1 MSKNSSCAI
10 VNGNYALK
18 KSISSPY
25 YVQMLGQM
33 AVCKLSYCD
42 FVLYTQKDIY
52 VERVNFSQADWELLF
67 EKLKSF
73 YVQYVLPKLV

>member
-1 MSKNSSCAI
+1 
-10 VNGNYALK
+10 
-18 KSISSPY
+18 
-25 YVQMLGQM
+25 MLGQM

-52 VERVNFSQADWELLF
+52 VERVNFSQADWELLL